1 MTPAPG
7 QRSHILFAILAFA
20 AGLAAQLPAVTDRLL
35 WDDAQFVASNPFVS
49 DCGNLARALD
59 PVYLF
64 KVLPVRMSAR
74 PVVNVSLLA
83 DACSGAGPR
92 GMRVTNALLHACG
105 AAMLFALLLVLCGSP
120 PAALF
125 GALVFA
131 LHPAVSEAV
140 QIVAFRSHLLGFFF
154 FSGALALAV
163 LAGRGAGLSVS
174 LAGAACYFLAVLS
187 VETAAVLPLSAALAV
202 WFDSGKAGLRRAVPL
217 FTALALLGAFYLWF
231 RVPRSGYELPG
242 SRPGVSAPSA
252 LYPAALLPPPS
263 SPPAAGRGWSELPP
277 WRAVYASGSANLYT
291 MSAVMLGYLR
301 ELVLPLGLKAD
312 YAPKVITDWRRGLP
326 ALAVCLAVLAAGL
339 VLFFRRR
346 LSGLGL
352 MLTLTALLPALDLVH
367 IYNLRADRYLYLPL
381 AGFAL
386 LAAAAFRRAESL
398 TGPRR
403 TAVLAAG
410 AVWLAGLGALTVSR
424 WPQFA
429 DDRAL
434 FSEAAA
440 GGSPRAHANLA
451 GTLLR
456 GGDCDGAVKESAE
469 AARLDPGDPFL
480 RLRLAY
486 ALAWCG
492 RGREA
497 LAAIA
502 SAPETPD
509 TVFLRGLACMES
521 DPERAVG
528 LISAALEKE
537 PGRADMRLALGLAL
551 GRAPAGLDPASAA
564 GFAAELDAFKKGGLR
579 GATVS
584 ASGRSW

>member
-1 MTPAPG
+1 MATAPG
-7 QRSHILFAILAFA
+7 QRKHILFSFLAFA
-20 AGLAAQLPAVTDRLL
+20 AGLTAQLPAVTDRLL
-35 WDDAQFVASNPFVS
+35 WDDAQFVARNPFVS
-49 DCGNLARALD
+49 DCANLAKALD

-74 PVVNVSLLA
+74 PVVNAALLA
-83 DACSGAGPR
+83 DVCSGAGPR
-92 GMRVTNALLHACG
+92 GMRITNVLLHACG

-131 LHPAVSEAV
+131 IHPAVSEAV

-163 LAGRGAGLSVS
+163 LAGRGAGTAAS
-174 LAGAACYFLAVLS
+174 LAGAACYLLAVLS
-187 VETAAVLPLSAALAV
+187 VETTAVLPLSAALAV
-202 WFDSGKAGLRRAVPL
+202 WFDSGRDGLRRAAPL
-217 FTALALLGAFYLWF
+217 FAALALIGAFYLWF

-242 SRPGVSAPSA
+242 SKPGVSAPSV
-252 LYPAALLPPPS
+252 LYPAGLLPPPS
-263 SPPAAGRGWSELPP
+263 APQAAGQGWSELPP

-291 MSAVMLGYLR
+291 MSAVTLDYLR

-312 YAPKVITDWRRGLP
+312 YAPKVITDPRRGLR
-326 ALAVCLAVLAAGL
+326 ALAICLAVLASGL
-339 VLFFRRR
+339 ILFFRRR

-386 LAAAAFRRAESL
+386 LAAAAFRRADNL
-398 TGPRR
+398 GGPLRA
-403 TAVLAAG
+403 AVLAAG
-410 AVWLAGLGALTVSR
+410 AAWLAGLGALTVSR

-429 DDRAL
+429 DDKAL
-434 FSEAAA
+434 FSAAAA

-456 GGDCDGAVKESAE
+456 EGDCGGAVEESAE

-480 RLRLAY
+480 RLRLGY
-486 ALAWCG
+486 ALAWCD

-497 LAAIA
+497 IIAIG
-502 SAPETPD
+502 SVPETPD
-509 TVFLRGLACMES
+509 TVFLHGLAYMES
-521 DPERAVG
+521 DPEKAAG
-528 LISAALEKE
+528 LINAALKKE
-537 PGRADMRLALGLAL
+537 PGRADMRLALALAL

-564 GFAAELDAFKKGGLR
+564 EFAAVQASFKKGGLR
-579 GATVS
+579 GATLS
-584 ASGRSW
+584 ALGRNW